1 MWFRLFDQ
9 WAVAYLIVVAL
20 RVNLLIIKVY
30 LGVFVKVLVTGGAG
44 FIGSAVVRHII
55 KNTSDSVINVD
66 KLTYAGNL
74 ESLVEVDKNERY
86 AFEKVDICNR
96 SELDRVF
103 AEHKPDAVMHLAAE
117 SHVDRSI
124 TGPAAFIE
132 TNIVGTYTLLEATR
146 EYWNKLEEGAK
157 AEFRFH
163 HISTDEVYGDLPHP
177 DEAPEG
183 TDLPMFLE
191 TTSYEPSSPYSASK
205 ASSDHLVRAW
215 LRTYGLPTI
224 VTNCSNNYGPYHF
237 PEKLIPLVIL
247 NALEGKDLPIYGKG
261 DQIRDW
267 LFVEDHARALYKVV
281 SEGKVGETYN
291 IGGHNEKKN
300 LEVVN
305 TICDILDT
313 LVPKES
319 AYAEQ
324 ITYVQDRPGHDRRYA
339 IDSSKMQRELGWTP
353 EETFETGLRKTVQ
366 WYLDNSAWCQNVQ
379 DGSYQRER
387 LGVEKTESKGSK

>member
-1 MWFRLFDQ
+1 MK
-9 WAVAYLIVVAL
+9 I
-20 RVNLLIIKVY
+20 
-30 LGVFVKVLVTGGAG
+30 LVTGGAG

-55 KNTSDSVINVD
+55 ESTSDSVVNVD
-66 KLTYAGNL
+66 CLTYAGNL
-74 ESLVEVDKNERY
+74 ESLVSVESNERY
-86 AFEKVDICNR
+86 AFEQINICDR
-96 SELDRVF
+96 AELNRVF
-103 AEHKPDAVMHLAAE
+103 EVHKPDAVMHLAAE

-146 EYWNKLEEGAK
+146 EYWNKLDEAAK
-157 AEFRFH
+157 QVFRFH

-177 DEAPEG
+177 DEVEAGAE
-183 TDLPMFLE
+183 LPMFLE
-191 TTSYEPSSPYSASK
+191 TTSYAPSSPYSASK

-237 PEKLIPLVIL
+237 PEKLVPLVIL
-247 NALEGKDLPIYGKG
+247 NALEGKPLPIYGKG

-281 SEGKVGETYN
+281 TKGQVGETYN

-300 LEVVN
+300 IEVVN

-313 LVPKES
+313 LVPKDTK
-319 AYAEQ
+319 YVEQ

-339 IDSSKMQRELGWTP
+339 IDSTKMQKELGWMP
-353 EETFETGLRKTVQ
+353 EETFETGLKKTVQ
-366 WYLDNSAWCQNVQ
+366 WYLDNQQWCQNVQ

-387 LGVEKTESKGSK
+387 LGIN